1 MQLLIQRNLAHGLTR
16 ERLSDAVAVRF
27 LQQFTLDFSDL
38 ELSWADQL
46 RLLQN
51 FDSRLPEH
59 AYKDRVDR
67 MLVALGSIAAEEV
80 GHQAKWKAIET
91 GQSELSPADQIR
103 ELVWQLRNQSG
114 KPMGSFS
121 FGDPLNDTREE
132 LSPGG
137 RLIATGYAAVPEL
150 IEAIDNRSFTR
161 SATQYSPDPLGNV
174 FTVGEVAVFVL
185 SDIAKRDFHQ
195 HLQPTAMFA
204 EPEGL
209 AIAKQEIL
217 QWWRDFEEHGELGLL
232 TKRIRTAEGFEVLD
246 IAKLL
251 VEKYPDKALAILSPE
266 LARLDGDTCPWVLEL
281 IAAEPKREMEPLLRD
296 LMNRQELSIRAAA
309 AGALLRLGH
318 QQVISQLITTY
329 RELSASPK
337 LYEKYTSWSFK
348 DANGVNN
355 LVSFLSECNRVEAI
369 QAMADSLSNVQPELA
384 ETVLHRVIAAFGK
397 NASEWE
403 RAVPPASPAVR
414 QAVIQLYLDALGDQ
428 RRRPSTSFEIGP
440 DGQQRPHLEERICD
454 IAARYLANLLN
465 PQVKIDYQ
473 LDEAG
478 KVQFNRQIEKR
489 VRAELLPVK

>member
-1 MQLLIQRNLAHGLTR
+1 MGTTEPKFGVVVAQSENTIRFKTLDLWDRSIYLPTREEQQGPLLFEASAEISVAEAIFVFRRYHEKQPRHQFHDNQNSIAPMMLESFVLAYLADRAGDQQRSRQIMQLLIQRNLAHGLTR

-46 RLLQN
+46 RLWQN

-59 AYKDRVDR
+59 AYKARVDR

-309 AGALLRLGH
+309 AG
-318 QQVISQLITTY
+318 
-329 RELSASPK
+329 
-337 LYEKYTSWSFK
+337 
-348 DANGVNN
+348 
-355 LVSFLSECNRVEAI
+355 
-369 QAMADSLSNVQPELA
+369 
-384 ETVLHRVIAAFGK
+384 
-397 NASEWE
+397 
-403 RAVPPASPAVR
+403 
-414 QAVIQLYLDALGDQ
+414 
-428 RRRPSTSFEIGP
+428 
-440 DGQQRPHLEERICD
+440 
-454 IAARYLANLLN
+454 
-465 PQVKIDYQ
+465 
-473 LDEAG
+473 
-478 KVQFNRQIEKR
+478 
-489 VRAELLPVK
+489 